1 MAEIFA
7 VDGYDGSGWNISI
20 GESNKIAACGAAFG
34 SSISVGGF
42 QSSMHKTNSD
52 MTVDGCETDHMR
64 NTKYVDETHVDLGA
78 GSVELITDNVGVNDC
93 PTRWKYQDD
102 ENNTV
107 IENAIFFFYNGSDP
121 AVAPVGVLAVAFERT
136 SAAIRK
142 NRIGGDSAG
151 KAWDAD
157 YGVGGNAAALSLA
170 DQVSGSIHY
179 FYIGISLSPTSKGLK
194 TAVRARVEFDVS

>member
-20 GESNKIAACGAAFG
+20 GESDKIAACGAAFG

-42 QSSMHKTNSD
+42 QGSTHKSNSD
-52 MTVDGCETDHMR
+52 MSVDGCETNHMR
-64 NTKYVDETHVDLGA
+64 NTKYVDETHVDIGA
-78 GSVELITDNVGVNDC
+78 GSVELTTGNVGQNDC
-93 PTRWKYQDD
+93 TTRWKYQDD
-102 ENNTV
+102 AANTV
-107 IENAIFFFYNGSDP
+107 ISNAIFFFYDGSTP
-121 AVAPVGVLAVAFERT
+121 ANAPTGVLAVAFERT
-136 SAAIRK
+136 ASTIRK

-157 YGVGGNAAALSLA
+157 YGIGGNANALSLL

-194 TAVRARVEFDVS
+194 TAVAARLEFDVS